1 MTISEAENNDRNPFL
16 KDFRC
21 KLMSKFVFLTIPLV
35 VIRIRIFF
43 IHFVP
48 SSTQLGSTKFLVA
61 YMQLYKPLCQS
72 AGQLVDWSVDWSVG
86 LSVGWSISR

>member
-1 MTISEAENNDRNPFL
+1 MTILEAKDNDRNLFL

-21 KLMSKFVFLTIPLV
+21 KLMSKFVFLTIPWV

-48 SSTQLGSTKFLVA
+48 SSTQSGSTKFLVA
-61 YMQLYKPLCQS
+61 YMQLYKPLCWS
-72 AGQLVDWSVDWSVG
+72 VGQLVDWSIDWSIGLFVG
-86 LSVGWSISR
+86 RSISR